1 MRGLLDDSSLRLRD
15 GRSLGYAEWGRRDG
29 EPVIYFHGLP
39 GSRFEC
45 WAGGAAY
52 TAVGA
57 HLITIDRPGI
67 GRSDPKPDRKLSEW
81 PDDVA
86 ELTEALGC
94 ERFSVMGHS
103 AGTVY
108 ALACA
113 NRLPDRIDAVVAIG
127 AVPRLDHPD
136 VLGGIATARYWH
148 MAREHPGRMRAN
160 YRALAALL
168 RLAPRL
174 GQRLLL
180 RHASDAD
187 RAALAGPDAHR
198 RLKGSV
204 LEAVRRGPAG
214 LVEDMRVLMRPW
226 QLQLTEIAPPV
237 HLWHGGDDAYVNPST
252 ANRYAEELP
261 RANLVVI
268 PGEGHFSLPER
279 RAAQIV
285 AGVIADEGGN

>member
-1 MRGLLDDSSLRLRD
+1 MRRLPDASCLRLGD

-29 EPVIYFHGLP
+29 KPVIYFHGLP
-39 GSRFEC
+39 GSRLEC

-52 TAVGA
+52 AAAGA
-57 HLITIDRPGI
+57 RLITIDRPGI
-67 GRSDPKPDRKLSEW
+67 GRSDPKPDRQLSEW
-81 PDDVA
+81 PHNVA
-86 ELTEALGC
+86 ELAEALGC
-94 ERFSVMGHS
+94 ERFSVIGHS

-113 NRLPDRIDAVVAIG
+113 HGLPDRINAVALIG
-127 AVPRLDHPD
+127 AVPRLDEPD
-136 VLGGIATARYWH
+136 GLASIATARYWR

-160 YRALAALL
+160 YRALAALF
-168 RLAPRL
+168 RVAPRI

-180 RHASDAD
+180 RHAGDAD
-187 RAALAGPDAHR
+187 RAALAGPDAR
-198 RLKGSV
+198 RRIKRSV
-204 LEAVRRGPAG
+204 LEAVRPGPAG

-226 QLQLTEIAPPV
+226 QLRLTEIAPPV
-237 HLWHGGDDAYVNPST
+237 HLWHGGDDAHVSPST

-268 PGEGHFSLPER
+268 PGEGHFSLPKR

-285 AGVIADEGGN
+285 AGVIAGDSRN